1 VTEIASISVY
11 NGTMVKPFYNIQ
23 ETNGVITFDFLET
36 TTAIKTVETTD
47 IQKGT
52 DRIYTIDGRLVNTAK
67 DQLPK
72 GIYIIGKKKVVI
84 K

>member
-1 VTEIASISVY
+1 VTEIASFPVY
-11 NGTMVKPFYNIQ
+11 TGTMQKPFYNIQ